1 MIPSRKL
8 NHLPKHIA
16 IIMDGNGRWAE
27 KHHKFRLAGHKKG
40 ALNAQRVAE
49 ILIQYQIPYLTLY
62 AFSTENWNRPKA
74 EIDNL
79 FRLLEERLDEGIA
92 IALNKGVKI
101 HHLGKL
107 DGLPSRIQEKIREA
121 VEITQN
127 NTQMNLG
134 LAFNYGSRGEIVDAA
149 RRIVHDSI
157 SAQDIDESIFNQYLY
172 TFGFPDP
179 DLVIRTGGEKR
190 LSNFLLWQAAYAE
203 IYFTS
208 VLWPDFNRREI
219 DKALIAYS
227 KRQRRFGRLSPR

>member
-1 MIPSRKL
+1 MIPTL
-8 NHLPKHIA
+8 NVSHLPEHIA

-27 KHHKFRLAGHKKG
+27 KHHKLRSEGHQKG

-49 ILIQYQIPYLTLY
+49 ILIQYEIPYLTLY

-74 EIDNL
+74 EVDSLFNL
-79 FRLLEERLDEGIA
+79 IVERLYEGLTIA
-92 IALNKGVKI
+92 MDKGIRI

-107 DGLPSRIQEKIREA
+107 DNLPLIIQEKLKEA
-121 VEITQN
+121 VETTQN

-134 LAFNYGSRGEIVDAA
+134 LAFNYGSRREIVEAA
-149 RRIVHDSI
+149 RGILEEGI
-157 SAQDIDESIFNQYLY
+157 SACDIDESTFNKYLY
-172 TFGFPDP
+172 TVGFPDP

-227 KRQRRFGRLSPR
+227 KRQRRFGRLVPR

>member
-1 MIPSRKL
+1 
-8 NHLPKHIA
+8 
-16 IIMDGNGRWAE
+16 MDGNGRWAE
-27 KHHKFRLAGHKKG
+27 KHHKFRLAGHQKG

-49 ILIQYQIPYLTLY
+49 ILIEYQIPYLTLY

-74 EIDNL
+74 EVDSL
-79 FRLLEERLDEGIA
+79 FKLLVERLDEGL
-92 IALNKGVKI
+92 ALAMNKGVRI

-107 DGLPSRIQEKIREA
+107 DGLPVIIQEKIKEA
-121 VEITQN
+121 AEITQN

-134 LAFNYGSRGEIVDAA
+134 LAFNYGSRGEIVDAVKG
-149 RRIVHDSI
+149 IIHDNI
-157 SAQDIDESIFNQYLY
+157 PVQDIDESIFNKYLY
-172 TFGFPDP
+172 TLGFPDP

-208 VLWPDFNRREI
+208 VLWPDFNRKEI